1 VKKLFDVKKDSLGHY
16 YANIAV
22 AAVDICGMKVLINK
36 GDGCVSAIKALENLV
51 MNASVSMA

>member
-1 VKKLFDVKKDSLGHY
+1 
-16 YANIAV
+16 
-22 AAVDICGMKVLINK
+22 MKVLINK